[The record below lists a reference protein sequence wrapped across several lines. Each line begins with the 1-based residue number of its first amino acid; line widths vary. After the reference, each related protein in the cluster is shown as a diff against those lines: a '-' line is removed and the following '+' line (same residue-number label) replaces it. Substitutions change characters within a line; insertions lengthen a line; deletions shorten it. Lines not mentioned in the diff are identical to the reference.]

1 MCVKKKLK
9 KGLIGMLC
17 LLSIQM
23 LLGCMGEAFAA
34 PSLDITQVTLS
45 VGEKVELTVCDADK
59 AVKWSSSNRKV
70 ATVSRKG
77 VVKAKKK
84 GKAKITAKV
93 GKKRL
98 TCRVKVVNGKSKKNV
113 NLILNAKKVTMDR
126 GSSYTLE
133 ARAYPKGAGGKLTWK
148 SSKKSVASVS
158 KNGVIRARKPGKAVI
173 SVYSGSKKK
182 KASCMVVVKKKKG
195 SGVTQVLNPVF
206 SKYQKMS
213 KPESTGTAKEGTSQ
227 SGGYPVA
234 EINDTG
240 RRSESYSGTGSS
252 ASQSGTVQNTPSG
265 KSSNMDSGRTGNGQP
280 SSSEPLLPVQKKLVS
295 IDVTCNKE
303 SVPSGYRF
311 RIDDFVVTEFYSDGT
326 SSPAGAFSVSV
337 ETKNSMNTITITDQ
351 GMRKTLYVPCIPG
364 NGEGTGPESE
374 PEEALKVSVSLNPA
388 TVNVGENLSDGQL
401 LVTLIDAKT
410 GQNLGQTKEYTTD
423 FTPQMAAGNYPFH
436 VTCRGITLTVRAVI
450 VDPAQSIQSISV
462 SYNGPHGRYLVM
474 EEGVDPDCLNI
485 TAVMGDGSSRTL
497 AGSEIEVNS
506 VEMAAYDGD
515 MTKVHLL
522 LMGKTTGTC
531 QIPSYHKDSLTGES
545 SLQKNRLSS
554 DGEYHVK
561 PDQLFDKNNLIFTA
575 KTYGGDTVSP
585 DYSLVWLENG
595 FQTTFDPKNRPG
607 TYQAQLTCQGRTW
620 YTFAIIVDQEE

>member
-1 MCVKKKLK
+1 MC
-9 KGLIGMLC
+9 ILC
-17 LLSIQM
+17 LLAVQVLSGGMSVIT
-23 LLGCMGEAFAA
+23 AA
-34 PSLDITQVTLS
+34 PALDITQVTLS

-93 GKKRL
+93 GKKKL
-98 TCRVKVVNGKSKKNV
+98 TCRVKVVKGSSGKNV
-113 NLILNAKKVTMDR
+113 TLILNAKKVTMDR
-126 GSSYTLE
+126 GTSYVLKALAIPE
-133 ARAYPKGAGGKLTWK
+133 GAGGKLTWK

-158 KNGVIRARKPGKAVI
+158 KSGIIKARKAGKAVI

-182 KASCMVVVKKKKG
+182 KASCVVVVKKKKG
-195 SGVTQVLNPVF
+195 SGVTQIVNPVF
-206 SKYQKMS
+206 SKYQRMS

-265 KSSNMDSGRTGNGQP
+265 KSSNMGSGGTGDGQP
-280 SSSEPLLPVQKKLVS
+280 SSSDPPLPVQKELVS

-337 ETKNSMNTITITDQ
+337 ETKNSMNTITVTDQ
-351 GMRKTLYVPCIPG
+351 GMRKTLYVPCIQE
-364 NGEGTGPESE
+364 NGEETSPESE
-374 PEEALKVSVSLNPA
+374 IEEAVRVSVSLNPS
-388 TVNVGENLSDGQL
+388 TVKVGENLSDGQL
-401 LVTLIDAKT
+401 CVTLIDAKT
-410 GQNLGQTKEYTTD
+410 GQNLGQTKEYSTD

-561 PDQLFDKNNLIFTA
+561 PDQLFDKNNLVFTA

>member
-1 MCVKKKLK
+1 
-9 KGLIGMLC
+9 MLC

-213 KPESTGTAKEGTSQ
+213 KPESMGTAKEGPSQ
-227 SGGYPVA
+227 SGGYPVTG
-234 EINDTG
+234 INDTA
-240 RRSESYSGTGSS
+240 RPSESNSGAGSS
-252 ASQSGTVQNTPSG
+252 ASQSGTVQNNHSG
-265 KSSNMDSGRTGNGQP
+265 KSSNIGSGGTGNGQP
-280 SSSEPLLPVQKKLVS
+280 SSSEPPLPVQKELVS
-295 IDVTCNKE
+295 FDVTCNKE
-303 SVPSGYRF
+303 SVPSGYLF

-337 ETKNSMNTITITDQ
+337 ETKNSMNMITVTDQ
-351 GMRKTLYVPCIPG
+351 GMRKTLYVPYIPE
-364 NGEGTGPESE
+364 NGEGTSPESE
-374 PEEALKVSVSLNPA
+374 IEEAVKVSVSLNPS
-388 TVNVGENLSDGQL
+388 TVKVGENLSDGQL
-401 LVTLIDAKT
+401 CLTLIDAKT

-561 PDQLFDKNNLIFTA
+561 PDQLFDKNNLEPDQLFDKNNLAFTA
-575 KTYGGDTVSP
+575 KTYGGDTISP
-585 DYSLVWLENG
+585 DFTLVWLENG
-595 FQTTFDPKNRPG
+595 AQTAFGPKTQTG

-620 YTFAIIVDQEE
+620 YTFRVIVDPEN

>member
-1 MCVKKKLK
+1 MKKRIRRWVMC
-9 KGLIGMLC
+9 ILC
-17 LLSIQM
+17 LLAVQVLSAGMSVIT
-23 LLGCMGEAFAA
+23 AA
-34 PSLDITQVTLS
+34 PALDITQVTLS

-93 GKKRL
+93 GKKKL
-98 TCRVKVVNGKSKKNV
+98 TCRVKVVKGSSGKNV
-113 NLILNAKKVTMDR
+113 TLILNAKKVTMDR
-126 GSSYTLE
+126 GTSYVLKALAIPE
-133 ARAYPKGAGGKLTWK
+133 GSGGKLTWK

-158 KNGVIRARKPGKAVI
+158 KSGIIKARKAGKAVI

-182 KASCMVVVKKKKG
+182 KASCVVVVKKKKG
-195 SGVTQVLNPVF
+195 SGVTQIVNPVF
-206 SKYQKMS
+206 SKYQRMS

-265 KSSNMDSGRTGNGQP
+265 KSSNMGSGGTGDGQP
-280 SSSEPLLPVQKKLVS
+280 SSSDPPLPVQKELVS

-311 RIDDFVVTEFYSDGT
+311 RIDDFVVTEFYFDGT

-337 ETKNSMNTITITDQ
+337 ETKNSMNTITVTDQ
-351 GMRKTLYVPCIPG
+351 GMRKTLYVPCIQE
-364 NGEGTGPESE
+364 NGEETSPESE
-374 PEEALKVSVSLNPA
+374 IEEAVRVSVSLNPS
-388 TVNVGENLSDGQL
+388 TVKVGENLSDGQL
-401 LVTLIDAKT
+401 CVTLIDAKT
-410 GQNLGQTKEYTTD
+410 GQNLGQTKEYSTD

-561 PDQLFDKNNLIFTA
+561 PDQLFDKNNLVFTA

>member
-1 MCVKKKLK
+1 MKKRIRRWVMC
-9 KGLIGMLC
+9 ILC
-17 LLSIQM
+17 LLAVQVLSAGMSVIT
-23 LLGCMGEAFAA
+23 AA
-34 PSLDITQVTLS
+34 PALDITQVTLS

-93 GKKRL
+93 GKKKL
-98 TCRVKVVNGKSKKNV
+98 TCRVKVVKGSSGKNV
-113 NLILNAKKVTMDR
+113 TLILNAKKVTMDR
-126 GSSYTLE
+126 GTSYVLKALAIPE
-133 ARAYPKGAGGKLTWK
+133 GSGGKLTWK

-158 KNGVIRARKPGKAVI
+158 KSGIIKARKAGKAVI

-182 KASCMVVVKKKKG
+182 KASCVVVVKKKKG
-195 SGVTQVLNPVF
+195 SGVTQIVNPVF
-206 SKYQKMS
+206 SKYQRMS

-234 EINDTG
+234 EINDIG

-265 KSSNMDSGRTGNGQP
+265 KSSNMGSGGTGDGQP
-280 SSSEPLLPVQKKLVS
+280 SSSDPPLPVQKELVS

-326 SSPAGAFSVSV
+326 SSPAGAFAVSV
-337 ETKNSMNTITITDQ
+337 ETKNSMNTITVTDQ
-351 GMRKTLYVPCIPG
+351 GMRKTLYVPCIQE
-364 NGEGTGPESE
+364 NGEETSPESE
-374 PEEALKVSVSLNPA
+374 IEEAVRVSVSLNPS
-388 TVNVGENLSDGQL
+388 TVKVGENLSDGQL
-401 LVTLIDAKT
+401 CVTLIDAKT
-410 GQNLGQTKEYTTD
+410 GQNLGQTKEYSTD

-561 PDQLFDKNNLIFTA
+561 PDQLFDKNNLAFTA
-575 KTYGGDTVSP
+575 KTYGGDTISP
-585 DYSLVWLENG
+585 DFTLVWLENG
-595 FQTTFDPKNRPG
+595 AQTAFGPKTQTG

-620 YTFAIIVDQEE
+620 YTFRVIVDPEN

>member
-1 MCVKKKLK
+1 MKKRIRRWVMC
-9 KGLIGMLC
+9 ILC
-17 LLSIQM
+17 LLAVQVLSGGMSVIT
-23 LLGCMGEAFAA
+23 AA
-34 PSLDITQVTLS
+34 PALDITQVTLS

-59 AVKWSSSNRKV
+59 AVKWSNSNRKV

-93 GKKRL
+93 GKKKL
-98 TCRVKVVNGKSKKNV
+98 TCRVKVVKGSSGKNV
-113 NLILNAKKVTMDR
+113 TLILNAKKVTMDR
-126 GSSYTLE
+126 GTSYVLKALAIPE
-133 ARAYPKGAGGKLTWK
+133 GSGGKLTWK

-158 KNGVIRARKPGKAVI
+158 KSGIIKARKAGKAVI

-182 KASCMVVVKKKKG
+182 KASCAVVVKKKKG
-195 SGVTQVLNPVF
+195 SGVTQIVNPVF
-206 SKYQKMS
+206 SKYQRMS

-234 EINDTG
+234 EINDIG

-265 KSSNMDSGRTGNGQP
+265 KSSNMGSGGTGDGQP
-280 SSSEPLLPVQKKLVS
+280 SSSDPPLPVQKELVS

-311 RIDDFVVTEFYSDGT
+311 RINDFVVTEFYSDGT

-337 ETKNSMNTITITDQ
+337 ETKNSMNTITVTDQ
-351 GMRKTLYVPCIPG
+351 GMRKTLYVPCIQE
-364 NGEGTGPESE
+364 NGEEISPESE
-374 PEEALKVSVSLNPA
+374 IEEAVRVSVSLNPS
-388 TVNVGENLSDGQL
+388 TVKVGENLSDGQL
-401 LVTLIDAKT
+401 CVTLIDAKT
-410 GQNLGQTKEYTTD
+410 GQNLGQTKEYSTD

-561 PDQLFDKNNLIFTA
+561 PDQLFDKNNLVFTA

>member
-1 MCVKKKLK
+1 MC
-9 KGLIGMLC
+9 ILC
-17 LLSIQM
+17 LLAVQVLSAGMSVIT
-23 LLGCMGEAFAA
+23 AA
-34 PSLDITQVTLS
+34 PALDITQVTLS

-93 GKKRL
+93 GKKKL
-98 TCRVKVVNGKSKKNV
+98 TCRVKVVKGSSGKNV
-113 NLILNAKKVTMDR
+113 TLILNAKKVTMDR
-126 GSSYTLE
+126 GTSYVLKALAIPE
-133 ARAYPKGAGGKLTWK
+133 GSGGKLTWK

-158 KNGVIRARKPGKAVI
+158 KSGIIKARKAGKAVI

-182 KASCMVVVKKKKG
+182 KASCVVVVKKKKG
-195 SGVTQVLNPVF
+195 SGVTQIVNPVF
-206 SKYQKMS
+206 SKYQRMS

-265 KSSNMDSGRTGNGQP
+265 KSSNMGSGGTGDGQP
-280 SSSEPLLPVQKKLVS
+280 SSSDPPLPVQKELVS

-311 RIDDFVVTEFYSDGT
+311 RIDDFVVTEFYFDGT

-337 ETKNSMNTITITDQ
+337 ETKNSMNTITVTDQ
-351 GMRKTLYVPCIPG
+351 GMRKTLYVPCIQE
-364 NGEGTGPESE
+364 NGEETSPESE
-374 PEEALKVSVSLNPA
+374 IEEAVRVSVSLNPS
-388 TVNVGENLSDGQL
+388 TVKVGENLSDGQL
-401 LVTLIDAKT
+401 CVTLIDAKT
-410 GQNLGQTKEYTTD
+410 GQNLGQTKEYSTD

-561 PDQLFDKNNLIFTA
+561 PDQLFDKNNLVFTA

>member
-1 MCVKKKLK
+1 MCMKKKLK
-9 KGLIGMLC
+9 KRLIGMMC

-213 KPESTGTAKEGTSQ
+213 KPESTGTAKEGPSQ
-227 SGGYPVA
+227 SGGYPVTG
-234 EINDTG
+234 IDDTA
-240 RRSESYSGTGSS
+240 RPSESNSGAGSS
-252 ASQSGTVQNTPSG
+252 AFQSGTVQNTPSG
-265 KSSNMDSGRTGNGQP
+265 KSSNMDSGGTGNGQP
-280 SSSEPLLPVQKKLVS
+280 SSSEPPLPVQKKLVS

-311 RIDDFVVTEFYSDGT
+311 KIDDFIVTEFYSDGT
-326 SSPAGAFSVSV
+326 SSPAVVFSVSV
-337 ETKNSMNTITITDQ
+337 ETKNSMNTITVTDQ
-351 GMRKTLYVPCIPG
+351 RMRKTLYVPCIPETG
-364 NGEGTGPESE
+364 GGTDPDNEM
-374 PEEALKVSVSLNPA
+374 EETVKVSVSLNPA
-388 TVNVGENLSDGQL
+388 TVNVGESLSDGQL
-401 LVTLIDAKT
+401 QVSLTDAKT
-410 GQNLGQTKEYTTD
+410 GQSLGQTKEYTTD
-423 FTPQMAAGNYPFH
+423 FTPQMAEGEYPFH

-450 VDPAQSIQSISV
+450 VDPSQNIQSISV

-545 SLQKNRLSS
+545 SLQKNHLSS

-561 PDQLFDKNNLIFTA
+561 IGQLFDQRNLAFTA
-575 KTYGGDTVSP
+575 KTYGGDTISP
-585 DYSLVWLENG
+585 DFTLVWLENG
-595 FQTTFDPKNRPG
+595 AQTAFGPKTQPG
-607 TYQAQLTCQGRTW
+607 TCQAQLTCRGRTW
-620 YTFAIIVDQEE
+620 YTFRVIVDPEN

>member
-1 MCVKKKLK
+1 MC
-9 KGLIGMLC
+9 ILC
-17 LLSIQM
+17 LLAVQVLSGGMSVIT
-23 LLGCMGEAFAA
+23 AA
-34 PSLDITQVTLS
+34 PALDITQVTLS

-93 GKKRL
+93 GKKKL
-98 TCRVKVVNGKSKKNV
+98 TCRVKVVKGSSGKNV
-113 NLILNAKKVTMDR
+113 TLILNAKKVTMDR
-126 GSSYTLE
+126 GTSYVLKALAIPE
-133 ARAYPKGAGGKLTWK
+133 GSGGKLTWK
-148 SSKKSVASVS
+148 SSKKSVAGVS
-158 KNGVIRARKPGKAVI
+158 KSGIIKARKAGKAVI

-182 KASCMVVVKKKKG
+182 KASCVVVVKKKKG
-195 SGVTQVLNPVF
+195 SGVTQIVNPVF
-206 SKYQKMS
+206 SKYQRMS

-234 EINDTG
+234 EINDIG

-265 KSSNMDSGRTGNGQP
+265 KSSNMGSGGTGDGQP
-280 SSSEPLLPVQKKLVS
+280 SSSDPPLPVQKELVS

-337 ETKNSMNTITITDQ
+337 ETKNSMNTITVTDQ
-351 GMRKTLYVPCIPG
+351 GMRKTLYVPCIQE
-364 NGEGTGPESE
+364 NGEETSPESE
-374 PEEALKVSVSLNPA
+374 IEEAVRVSVSLNPS
-388 TVNVGENLSDGQL
+388 TVKVGENLSDGQL
-401 LVTLIDAKT
+401 CVTLIDAKT
-410 GQNLGQTKEYTTD
+410 GQNLGQTKEYSTD

-561 PDQLFDKNNLIFTA
+561 PDQLFDKNNLVFTA

>member
-1 MCVKKKLK
+1 MKKRIRRWVMC
-9 KGLIGMLC
+9 ILC
-17 LLSIQM
+17 LLAVQVLSAGMSVIT
-23 LLGCMGEAFAA
+23 AA
-34 PSLDITQVTLS
+34 PALDITQVTLS

-93 GKKRL
+93 GKKKL
-98 TCRVKVVNGKSKKNV
+98 TCRVKVVKGSSGKNV
-113 NLILNAKKVTMDR
+113 TLILNAKKVTMDR
-126 GSSYTLE
+126 GTSYVLKALAIPE
-133 ARAYPKGAGGKLTWK
+133 GSGGKLTWK

-158 KNGVIRARKPGKAVI
+158 KSGIIKARKAGKAVI

-182 KASCMVVVKKKKG
+182 KASCVVVVKKKKG
-195 SGVTQVLNPVF
+195 SGVTQIVNPVF
-206 SKYQKMS
+206 SKYQRMS

-234 EINDTG
+234 EINDIG

-265 KSSNMDSGRTGNGQP
+265 KSSNMGSGGTGDGQP
-280 SSSEPLLPVQKKLVS
+280 SSSDPPLPVQKELVS

-326 SSPAGAFSVSV
+326 SSPAGAFAVSV
-337 ETKNSMNTITITDQ
+337 ETKNSMNTITVTDQ
-351 GMRKTLYVPCIPG
+351 GMRKTLYVPCIQE
-364 NGEGTGPESE
+364 NGEETSPESE
-374 PEEALKVSVSLNPA
+374 IEEAVRVSVSLNPS
-388 TVNVGENLSDGQL
+388 TVKVGENLSDGQL
-401 LVTLIDAKT
+401 CVTLIDAKT
-410 GQNLGQTKEYTTD
+410 GQNLGQTKEYSTD

-561 PDQLFDKNNLIFTA
+561 PDQLFDKNNLVFTA